1 MLIIT
6 LKILV
11 PAFIISVWCFRQK
24 RKTPFR
30 AGEATSLQEEF
41 AYYGLSREMFYVAG
55 LIKISLAIMLF
66 ASVWFDQLTI
76 ASALGLSIMMLS
88 AFLCHIKVR
97 DKMFRTVPSLIIFA
111 LSLTLLCFG

>member
-11 PAFIISVWCFRQK
+11 PAIIISVWCFRQK

-55 LIKISLAIMLF
+55 LSKISLAR
-66 ASVWFDQLTI
+66 STI
-76 ASALGLSIMMLS
+76 LSNVGPPKGQPSSLKLG
-88 AFLCHIKVR
+88 FNC
-97 DKMFRTVPSLIIFA
+97 
-111 LSLTLLCFG
+111 